1 MHATFAQNA
10 ITNAAD
16 WRKQPNV
23 STREPDPTI
32 PRGFA
37 ESATS
42 KSTIKEESQLKN
54 KKRTNPRIPGHS
66 QNQFRVMNQKTN
78 LKNKIQ
84 I

>member
-23 STREPDPTI
+23 NTREPDPTI

-66 QNQFRVMNQKTN
+66 QNQFRVMNQKTY